1 MHRKHKKLPKPALH
15 CLSCTWINSFQLM
28 KTTWCDKGLGKKSAV
43 SVVNANRN
51 GNELFVTFVSS
62 CSERK
67 LRKVLFFFSRFGY
80 FSFSM
85 SFKCKF
91 LKRNFFTQYLS
102 VTDYLIVKEGS
113 FSLVNLKVNYIK

>member
-1 MHRKHKKLPKPALH
+1 MHREHKKLPKPALH

-67 LRKVLFFFSRFGY
+67 LRKSFIFFSFRIFFFFHV
-80 FSFSM
+80 FEM
-85 SFKCKF
+85 EIFKKK
-91 LKRNFFTQYLS
+91 LFTQYLS
-102 VTDYLIVKEGS
+102 VTDYLIAKEES